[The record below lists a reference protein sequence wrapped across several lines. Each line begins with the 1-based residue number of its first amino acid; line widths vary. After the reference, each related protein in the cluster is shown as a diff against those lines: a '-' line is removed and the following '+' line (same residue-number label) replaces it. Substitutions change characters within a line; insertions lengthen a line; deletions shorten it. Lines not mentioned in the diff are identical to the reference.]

1 MHISGYYAG
10 LLLQKAAGAAGNG
23 TRLNIL
29 WRREGLSLLE
39 NILVH
44 AIYR

>member
-10 LLLQKAAGAAGNG
+10 LLLQKAAGAAGNS
-23 TRLNIL
+23 TRLITP
-29 WRREGLSLLE
+29 WRKEGLSLLE

-44 AIYR
+44 AIS